1 MNQKKTAKSSDE
13 AYSNY
18 QEVGGDAN
26 DKSQSSKQLPLWLRE
41 GLEKIKQEKQKKET
55 EKKEPKMAPEGE
67 STQKVQVAVGA
78 AAQKAVW
85 PQVVPLNSAQ

>member
-1 MNQKKTAKSSDE
+1 MNQKKTAKASDE

-55 EKKEPKMAPEGE
+55 EKKEPKMVSVHGFCLSGALI
-67 STQKVQVAVGA
+67 STCG
-78 AAQKAVW
+78 
-85 PQVVPLNSAQ
+85 